1 MLNQNKRWRWAGL
14 TALLLA
20 GLLLAP
26 GQSQAQ
32 EEDEGGNRV
41 ERWVNDKADD
51 NQLKLGVNFG
61 VGGFVGGVNDHVSNG
76 GPAWGI
82 TATLAPDRAL
92 SYEAAYFGNSNAIDG
107 TSSRLSHNQLQA
119 TVQLGP
125 TLETGVSWKPFIFG
139 GLGIALISAG
149 GNDDGLGS
157 ALEFTLPVGV
167 GADFF
172 TDSTFRVGLRGQ
184 YNVAFLGGSVAADAG
199 LPDTFST
206 TLTAQARF

>member
-1 MLNQNKRWRWAGL
+1 MLKKKNWWRWAFVSF
-14 TALLLA
+14 LLGGMLCLPA
-20 GLLLAP
+20 
-26 GQSQAQ
+26 QSQAQ
-32 EEDEGGNRV
+32 DSDEEGGSRV
-41 ERWVNDKADD
+41 ERWVNSKADES
-51 NQLKLGVNFG
+51 QLELGVNFG
-61 VGGFVGGVNDHVSNG
+61 VGGFVGSVNDYVTGG

-82 TATLAPDRAL
+82 TATLAPDKTL

-125 TLETGVSWKPFIFG
+125 TFETGVSWKPYIFG
-139 GLGIALISAG
+139 GLGISLISAG
-149 GNDDGLGS
+149 GNPHGLGS
-157 ALEFTLPVGV
+157 ALEFTLPVGI

-184 YNVAFLGGSVAADAG
+184 YNVAFLGGSVAAGAG